1 MNYVV
6 CRYILLACILL
17 FCISCSTDEVSSSV
31 ASSQSPRIEDIPT
44 KNLRSSS
51 SAALSSSSFRQ
62 YNDSIS
68 YGELVDKRDGK
79 SYRTVQIGDQLWM
92 AENLNYGDSVS
103 TPNLKGNT
111 WCGGGDSLENDCG
124 IYGRLYA
131 WAAGAELCPEG
142 WRMPSMEDY
151 MTLAKN
157 FGGMAFA
164 GEALKSDAVG
174 WRKLGG
180 SNVSGFSALG
190 AGYRHHDG
198 DILEINNKGVFMT
211 SSVGYRMDPMDAE
224 RGSAN
229 MDVFVVTD
237 DLVSAEF
244 GSCVYSEGL
253 SIRCIKD
260 DEYGEG
266 RIITEGDDPGEDE

>member
-1 MNYVV
+1 MKFYWGVV
-6 CRYILLACILL
+6 LALVCGYAV
-17 FCISCSTDEVSSSV
+17 SCSDDYSSTGLNEAPAV
-31 ASSQSPRIEDIPT
+31 RIEDIPT

-51 SAALSSSSFRQ
+51 SVAPSSSSFRQ
-62 YNDSIS
+62 FNDSIP
-68 YGELVDKRDGK
+68 YGELVDRRDGK
-79 SYRTVQIGDQLWM
+79 SYRTVLIGDQIWM

-103 TPNLKGNT
+103 TPSLKGNT
-111 WCGGGDSLENDCG
+111 WCGGGDSLKNDCG
-124 IYGRLYA
+124 IYGRLYT

-164 GEALKSDAVG
+164 GEALKSDAIG

-211 SSVGYRMDPMDAE
+211 SSVGYRKDPMDAG

-229 MDVFVVTD
+229 MDVFVITD
-237 DLVSAEF
+237 ELVGVEF
-244 GSCVYSEGL
+244 GRCVFSEGL

>member
-1 MNYVV
+1 M
-6 CRYILLACILL
+6 
-17 FCISCSTDEVSSSV
+17 
-31 ASSQSPRIEDIPT
+31 P
-44 KNLRSSS
+44 
-51 SAALSSSSFRQ
+51 SSSSFGQ
-62 YNDSIS
+62 FNDSIP
-68 YGELVDKRDGK
+68 YGELVDMRDGK
-79 SYRTVQIGDQLWM
+79 SYRTVLIGDQLWM

-103 TPNLKGNT
+103 IPSLKGNT
-111 WCGGGDSLENDCG
+111 WCGGGDSLKNDCC
-124 IYGRLYA
+124 IYGRLYT
-131 WAAGAELCPEG
+131 WAAGGELCPEG
-142 WRMPSMEDY
+142 WRMPSMEDF

-180 SNVSGFSALG
+180 SNASGFSALG
-190 AGYRHHDG
+190 AGYRRHDG

-211 SSVGYRMDPMDAE
+211 SSVGYREDPMDPW
-224 RGSAN
+224 RGSAD

-244 GSCVYSEGL
+244 GRCVYSEGL

>member
-1 MNYVV
+1 
-6 CRYILLACILL
+6 
-17 FCISCSTDEVSSSV
+17 
-31 ASSQSPRIEDIPT
+31 
-44 KNLRSSS
+44 
-51 SAALSSSSFRQ
+51 
-62 YNDSIS
+62 
-68 YGELVDKRDGK
+68 
-79 SYRTVQIGDQLWM
+79 
-92 AENLNYGDSVS
+92 
-103 TPNLKGNT
+103 
-111 WCGGGDSLENDCG
+111 
-124 IYGRLYA
+124 
-131 WAAGAELCPEG
+131 
-142 WRMPSMEDY
+142 MPSMEDF

-180 SNVSGFSALG
+180 SNASGFSALG
-190 AGYRHHDG
+190 AGYRRHDG

-211 SSVGYRMDPMDAE
+211 SSVGYREDPMDPW
-224 RGSAN
+224 RGTAD

-244 GSCVYSEGL
+244 GRCVYSEGL

>member
-1 MNYVV
+1 MKFYWGVV
-6 CRYILLACILL
+6 LALVCGYAV
-17 FCISCSTDEVSSSV
+17 SCSDDYSSTGLNEAPAV
-31 ASSQSPRIEDIPT
+31 RIEDIPT

-51 SAALSSSSFRQ
+51 SAAPSSSSFRQ
-62 YNDSIS
+62 FNDSIP
-68 YGELVDKRDGK
+68 YGELVDRRDGK
-79 SYRTVQIGDQLWM
+79 SYRTVLIGDQIWM

-103 TPNLKGNT
+103 TPSLKGNT
-111 WCGGGDSLENDCG
+111 WCGGGDSLKNDCG
-124 IYGRLYA
+124 IYGRLYT
-131 WAAGAELCPEG
+131 WAAGGELCPEG

-180 SNVSGFSALG
+180 TNVSGFSALG

-211 SSVGYRMDPMDAE
+211 SSVGYRKDPMDAG

-244 GSCVYSEGL
+244 GRCVYSEGL

>member
-1 MNYVV
+1 MSY
-6 CRYILLACILL
+6 LLWACCLL
-17 FCISCSTDEVSSSV
+17 FLLSCSSDELSSSV
-31 ASSQSPRIEDIPT
+31 ASPQSPRIEEIPT
-44 KNLRSSS
+44 KNLTSSSGTNVASSS
-51 SAALSSSSFRQ
+51 SKVDDGIAYGQLL
-62 YNDSIS
+62 DS
-68 YGELVDKRDGK
+68 RDGK
-79 SYRTVQIGDQLWM
+79 SYRTVQIGEQVWM

-103 TPNLKGNT
+103 TPSLKGNT
-111 WCGGGDSLENDCG
+111 WCGGGDSLKNDCG
-124 IYGRLYA
+124 IYGRLYT
-131 WAAGAELCPEG
+131 WAAGGELCPEG
-142 WRMPSMEDY
+142 WRMPSMEDF

-180 SNVSGFSALG
+180 SNASGFSALG

-211 SSVGYRMDPMDAE
+211 SSVGYRKDPMDAG
-224 RGSAN
+224 RGSAD

-244 GSCVYSEGL
+244 GRCVYSEGL

>member
-1 MNYVV
+1 MKFYWGVV
-6 CRYILLACILL
+6 LALVCGYAV
-17 FCISCSTDEVSSSV
+17 SCSDDYSSTGLNEAPAV
-31 ASSQSPRIEDIPT
+31 RIEDIPT

-51 SAALSSSSFRQ
+51 SVAPSSSSFRQ
-62 YNDSIS
+62 FNDSIP
-68 YGELVDKRDGK
+68 YGELVDRRDGK
-79 SYRTVQIGDQLWM
+79 SYRTVLIGDQIWM

-103 TPNLKGNT
+103 TPSLKGNT
-111 WCGGGDSLENDCG
+111 WCGGGDSLKNDCG
-124 IYGRLYA
+124 IYGRLYT
-131 WAAGAELCPEG
+131 WAAGGELCPEG

-180 SNVSGFSALG
+180 TNVSGFSALG

-211 SSVGYRMDPMDAE
+211 SSVGYRKDPMDAG

-244 GSCVYSEGL
+244 GRCVYSEGL

>member
-1 MNYVV
+1 MKFYWGVV
-6 CRYILLACILL
+6 LALVCGYAV
-17 FCISCSTDEVSSSV
+17 SCSDDYSSTGLNEAPAV
-31 ASSQSPRIEDIPT
+31 RIEDIPT

-51 SAALSSSSFRQ
+51 SVALSSSSFRQ
-62 YNDSIS
+62 FNDSIP
-68 YGELVDKRDGK
+68 YGELVDRRDGK
-79 SYRTVQIGDQLWM
+79 SYRTVLIGDQIWM

-103 TPNLKGNT
+103 TPSLKGNT
-111 WCGGGDSLENDCG
+111 WCGGGDSLKNDCG
-124 IYGRLYA
+124 IYGRLYT
-131 WAAGAELCPEG
+131 WAAGGELCPEG

-180 SNVSGFSALG
+180 TNVSGFSALG

-211 SSVGYRMDPMDAE
+211 NSVGYRKDPMDGT

-229 MDVFVVTD
+229 IDVFVITD
-237 DLVSAEF
+237 ELVGVEF
-244 GSCVYSEGL
+244 GRCVFSEGL

-266 RIITEGDDPGEDE
+266 RIITEGEDSEEDGE

>member
-1 MNYVV
+1 MKFYWGVV
-6 CRYILLACILL
+6 LALVCGYAV
-17 FCISCSTDEVSSSV
+17 SCSDDYSSTGLNEAPAV
-31 ASSQSPRIEDIPT
+31 RIEDIPT

-51 SAALSSSSFRQ
+51 SVAPSSSSFRQ
-62 YNDSIS
+62 FNDSIP
-68 YGELVDKRDGK
+68 YGELVDRRDGK
-79 SYRTVQIGDQLWM
+79 SYRTVLIGDQIWM

-103 TPNLKGNT
+103 TPSLKGNT
-111 WCGGGDSLENDCG
+111 WCGGGDSLKNDCG
-124 IYGRLYA
+124 IYGRLYT
-131 WAAGAELCPEG
+131 WAAGGELCPEG

-164 GEALKSDAVG
+164 GDALKSDAVG
-174 WRKLGG
+174 WGKLGG
-180 SNVSGFSALG
+180 SNASGFSALG

-211 SSVGYRMDPMDAE
+211 NSVGFRKDPMDGT

-229 MDVFVVTD
+229 IDVFVITD
-237 DLVSAEF
+237 ELVGVEF
-244 GSCVYSEGL
+244 GRCVFSEGL

-266 RIITEGDDPGEDE
+266 RIITEGEDSEEDGV